1 MLCYVCVYTYVYP
14 ATVCQCLDAQ
24 VVLAIS
30 PESWCKWSSTKSAV
44 LQVPPAPSCCLAR
57 SLRWSQ
63 FFPEVCRQQP
73 PPCRCSCHN
82 MFLSESTVHDLTEIC
97 YAKSDLILLLA
108 YKWYQFHHTPQ
119 HQLLYR
125 VGVAPEKDAA
135 IENFAWK
142 PCCSPLT
149 EVRTAY
155 GKSLDLGESCWEH
168 LSSQRIVQCQC
179 QQVCWSWDE
188 TQRSESWVAS
198 VWNVAKLLWRRS
210 VSNDWRRRFLGI
222 FGWAA
227 STQSSHAAFGA
238 WFWKRFLCVTS
249 ARRYDAAHWHL
260 QAEHLLAPSPESF
273 CLPKFGWKN
282 CCLASCGCVRQ
293 TKCFG
298 SLRST
303 SFKRGFASHLRTSEG
318 NNCGAHFGCALAVA
332 RGQPDPVEI
341 RLLAT
346 AKLSSVLHSFQTW
359 GWLLA
364 GTGATCRRSLL
375 RWGMVNSDK
384 GDLWM
389 TIKRHIDVGLTL
401 EENSPL
407 PVDSRGN

>member
-1 MLCYVCVYTYVYP
+1 MLRQIWSHFASCV
-14 ATVCQCLDAQ
+14 Q
-24 VVLAIS
+24 VVPIPSHTTAPTPVPGGS
-30 PESWCKWSSTKSAV
+30 GSWKGRCNRKLRLKAV
-44 LQVPPAPSCCLAR
+44 LFSPYRSQNCL
-57 SLRWSQ
+57 
-63 FFPEVCRQQP
+63 
-73 PPCRCSCHN
+73 
-82 MFLSESTVHDLTEIC
+82 
-97 YAKSDLILLLA
+97 
-108 YKWYQFHHTPQ
+108 
-119 HQLLYR
+119 
-125 VGVAPEKDAA
+125 
-135 IENFAWK
+135 WK
-142 PCCSPLT
+142 ITGS
-149 EVRTAY
+149 R
-155 GKSLDLGESCWEH
+155 
-168 LSSQRIVQCQC
+168 R
-179 QQVCWSWDE
+179 
-188 TQRSESWVAS
+188 
-198 VWNVAKLLWRRS
+198 KLLRTLVIPTNCPVPMSASLLKLGWDPAKWKLGGFSLECCEVVVEKIGVKRLEAT
-210 VSNDWRRRFLGI
+210 FLGI

-273 CLPKFGWKN
+273 CLPKVGWKN

-341 RLLAT
+341 RLVAT

-364 GTGATCRRSLL
+364 GNGATCRRSLL